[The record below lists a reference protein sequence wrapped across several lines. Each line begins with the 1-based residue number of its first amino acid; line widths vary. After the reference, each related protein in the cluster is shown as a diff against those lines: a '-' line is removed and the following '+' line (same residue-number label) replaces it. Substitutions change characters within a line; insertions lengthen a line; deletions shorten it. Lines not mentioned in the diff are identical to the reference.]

1 MNQVAVINGSR
12 LQRAIDKIKDLNL
25 TLRIPE
31 AQPIAKIIERIEDV
45 DQAKATVIARTLST
59 MQAFDDLVSEKLEG
73 SNYSD
78 RFNKVTSGFNSI
90 IADSKRQVF
99 QEEKGG
105 ANFGDR
111 VSNVYMKLTRGDVAD
126 RFIGIEHIYSDVID
140 ESGKTLDLQ
149 RGILDAYVDA
159 RASLKEG
166 EIAALE
172 MFEQVKQQSDAA
184 KTKVEE
190 LNAKVVAASAEL
202 SASDRGRLELER
214 DDAVNDARRQDD
226 RYQIAKDLAEMLTVA
241 YSVTET
247 IFGRYNQAH
256 KVLDRLHQKA
266 VIFFD
271 TQRPVMTAMKATYT
285 GLLHVNEMSKT
296 QTAMQDGLNRSLET
310 LASLGDTVLKEGVR
324 VAHGPSIKATSVKM
338 LVDATVSFQEEVDSI
353 VRESRELATI
363 ETATIRKDV
372 EDGKQRVARFVA
384 LTA

>member
-1 MNQVAVINGSR
+1 MNQIVAITGSR
-12 LQRAIDKIKDLNL
+12 LQKAIDKIKDLNL
-25 TLRIPE
+25 TLTVPE

-45 DQAKATVIARTLST
+45 DQAKAVVIARTLST

-78 RFNKVTSGFNSI
+78 RFNAVTVGFNSI
-90 IADSKRQVF
+90 IEDSTRQVH

-105 ANFGDR
+105 AGFADR
-111 VSNVYMKLTRGDVAD
+111 VGNVYMKLTRGDVAD
-126 RFIGIEHIYSDVID
+126 RFAKIEHIYRDVIS
-140 ESGKTLDLQ
+140 ESGKTLDIQ

-166 EIAALE
+166 EIAASE
-172 MFEQVKQQSDAA
+172 IFEAIKVQADAA
-184 KTKVEE
+184 KAKVEE
-190 LNAKVVAASAEL
+190 MNGKVNAAPADM

-214 DDAVNDARRQDD
+214 DDAVNEARRQDD

-271 TQRPVMTAMKATYT
+271 TQRPVMTAMKATFT
-285 GLLHVNEMSKT
+285 GLMFVNEMSKT
-296 QTAMQDGLNRSLET
+296 QTAMQEGLNKSLET
-310 LASLGDTVLKEGVR
+310 LATLGGTVLKEGSR
-324 VAHGPSIKATSVKM
+324 TAHGPAIRASSVKM
-338 LVDATVSFQEEVDSI
+338 LVDATVSFQEEVDTI
-353 VRESRELATI
+353 VRESRELATV
-363 ETATIRKDV
+363 EAATIRKDV

-384 LTA
+384 MAA

>member
-1 MNQVAVINGSR
+1 MNQIVAITGSR
-12 LQRAIDKIKDLNL
+12 LQKAIDKIKDLNL
-25 TLRIPE
+25 TLTVPE

-45 DQAKATVIARTLST
+45 DQAKAVVIARTLST

-78 RFNKVTSGFNSI
+78 RFNAVTVGFNSI
-90 IADSKRQVF
+90 IEDTTRQVH

-105 ANFGDR
+105 AGLFDR
-111 VSNVYMKLTRGDVAD
+111 VGNAYMKVFRGDVAD
-126 RFIGIEHIYSDVID
+126 RFAKIDKIYRDVIS
-140 ESGKTLDLQ
+140 ESGKTLDIQ

-166 EIAALE
+166 EIAASE
-172 MFEQVKQQSDAA
+172 IFEAIKAQADAA
-184 KTKVEE
+184 KAKVEE
-190 LNAKVVAASAEL
+190 MNAKVDAAPADM
-202 SASDRGRLELER
+202 ATSDRGRLELER
-214 DDAVNDARRQDD
+214 DDAVNEARRQDD

-285 GLLHVNEMSKT
+285 GLMFVNEMSKT
-296 QTAMQDGLNRSLET
+296 QTAMQDGVNKSLET
-310 LASLGDTVLKEGVR
+310 LATLGGTVLKEGVR
-324 VAHGPSIKATSVKM
+324 VAHGPAIRASSVKM
-338 LVDATVSFQEEVDSI
+338 LVDATVNFQQEVDTI
-353 VRESRELATI
+353 VRESRELATV
-363 ETATIRKDV
+363 EAATIRKDV

-384 LTA
+384 MAA

>member
-1 MNQVAVINGSR
+1 MNQIVAITGSR
-12 LQRAIDKIKDLNL
+12 LQKAIDKIKDLNL
-25 TLRIPE
+25 NLVVPE

-45 DQAKATVIARTLST
+45 DQAKAVVIARTLAT
-59 MQAFDDLVSEKLEG
+59 MQAFDDLVSAKLEG

-78 RFNKVTSGFNSI
+78 RFNAVTVGFNSI
-90 IADSKRQVF
+90 IEDSTRQVR
-99 QEEKGG
+99 QEEQGG
-105 ANFGDR
+105 AGFGDR
-111 VSNVYMKLTRGDVAD
+111 VGNAYMKLTRGDVAD
-126 RFIGIEHIYSDVID
+126 RFSKIERIYRDVIN
-140 ESGKTLDLQ
+140 ESGKTLDIQ

-166 EIAALE
+166 EIAAME
-172 MFEQVKQQSDAA
+172 MFEAINKQADAA
-184 KTKVEE
+184 KAKVGEM
-190 LNAKVVAASAEL
+190 NAKVAAAPAEL

-214 DDAVNDARRQDD
+214 DDAVNEARRQDD

-310 LASLGDTVLKEGVR
+310 LASLGDAVLKEGVR
-324 VAHGPSIKATSVKM
+324 VAHGPSIRASSVKM

-353 VRESRELATI
+353 VRESRELATV
-363 ETATIRKDV
+363 EAASIRKDV

-384 LTA
+384 LAA